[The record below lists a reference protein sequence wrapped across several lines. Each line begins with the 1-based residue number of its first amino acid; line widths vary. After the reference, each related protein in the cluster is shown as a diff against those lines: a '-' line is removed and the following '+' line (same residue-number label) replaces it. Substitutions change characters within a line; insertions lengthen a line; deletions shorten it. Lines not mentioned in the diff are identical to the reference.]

1 MKRIFIS
8 LCAVGLI
15 TVSAYAHVTVKPA
28 EVKPGTY
35 QTFSVSVP
43 VEKETPTTAVRL
55 LIPVG
60 IQSVMPNVKPGWKIE
75 MKKETIDGEEKV
87 TEVIWSA
94 GSIPVGQRDEFVFS
108 AKTPIEKGS
117 ISWKAY
123 QTYRDGSIVS
133 WDIENAGHDDQM
145 AENTGPASITKVVET
160 TGSEGKGAF
169 GCTALWVSIIALL
182 ASLYALYLARTGK
195 RQ

>member
-1 MKRIFIS
+1 MKRFFIS
-8 LCAVGLI
+8 VCAVGFI

-28 EVKPGTY
+28 EVKPSTY
-35 QTFSVSVP
+35 QTFTVSVP
-43 VEKETPTTAVRL
+43 VEKEIPTTALRL
-55 LIPVG
+55 LIPAG

-87 TEVIWSA
+87 IEVIWSA
-94 GSIPVGQRDEFVFS
+94 GSIPVGQRDEFMFS

-123 QTYRDGSIVS
+123 QTYRDGSVVS
-133 WDIENAGHDDQM
+133 WDVENVGHDDQM
-145 AENTGPASITKVVET
+145 VENTGPASITNVVEAA
-160 TGSEGKGAF
+160 GSQGSGAVKCAAF
-169 GCTALWVSIIALL
+169 WVSVVALL
-182 ASLYALYLARTGK
+182 VSLYALYLVRTGK